1 MTIALTTMTRTR
13 ADFPG
18 GREHGATQAG
28 CDALLS
34 SASQTAARALPMGKD
49 RDQALTPLN
58 ARASPSGIKKGDEV

>member
-1 MTIALTTMTRTR
+1 MLMMTETTT
-13 ADFPG
+13 DFPG

-34 SASQTAARALPMGKD
+34 SASQAAARALPMGTVPD
-49 RDQALTPLN
+49 LALTPQN